1 MSPINNSQESRYYE
15 SNFDFECISENMHIY
30 LMMVRKDNP
39 EKFERS
45 MRSLFRIRSYIDDED
60 VCEMDYISPRWRMKY
75 SM

>member
-1 MSPINNSQESRYYE
+1 M
-15 SNFDFECISENMHIY
+15 NMHIY